1 MSQTP
6 ASPLEDEELKGQLE
20 TLLFITDHPLS
31 LDDLRKLTKV
41 KDAARLGALVGE
53 IRQRLEDQK
62 SALQVLEVAGG
73 FQMATR
79 PIHGDLV
86 RKLFAERMTMRLSTA
101 AHETLAIIAYKQ
113 PLTRAEIEEI
123 RGVEVIAS
131 LETLLEKRLVKVV
144 GRKES
149 VGRPLLYGTTA
160 DFMRHFGLSSLEEL
174 PPIDEFQAPPIPP
187 EGGPVGAD
195 AIAEDA
201 QGDATSVP
209 TQADAAAAP
218 SQSEDAPAPSSEI
231 VPPDGEAGPHPA
243 PEDAIATESSPQEA
257 AEVAPE
263 PEPEAPQETA
273 APIWPSDDADPG
285 GAATP
290 SDPAQEKSPET

>member
-6 ASPLEDEELKGQLE
+6 ASPPQDEELRAQLE

-31 LDDLRKLTKV
+31 LDALRKLTKV

-53 IRQRLEDQK
+53 IRQKLEDGA

-79 PIHGDLV
+79 PAHAELV

-113 PLTRAEIEEI
+113 PLTRAEIEDI
-123 RGVEVIAS
+123 RGVEVIAA
-131 LETLLEKRLVKVV
+131 LETLLEKRLIKVV

-160 DFMRHFGLSSLEEL
+160 DFMRHFGLRSLEDL
-174 PPIDEFQAPPIPP
+174 PPIDEFQPP
-187 EGGPVGAD
+187 EESGPPA
-195 AIAEDA
+195 AE
-201 QGDATSVP
+201 GSPV
-209 TQADAAAAP
+209 
-218 SQSEDAPAPSSEI
+218 PAPSETVVAEAPSE
-231 VPPDGEAGPHPA
+231 PPAQPAG
-243 PEDAIATESSPQEA
+243 
-257 AEVAPE
+257 
-263 PEPEAPQETA
+263 PEPEA
-273 APIWPSDDADPG
+273 
-285 GAATP
+285 
-290 SDPAQEKSPET
+290 SPEPPPEEAPEP

>member
-6 ASPLEDEELKGQLE
+6 ASPLEDEELKGQIE

-41 KDAARLGALVGE
+41 KDTVRLGALVE
-53 IRQRLEDQK
+53 DIRRKLEDQK

-79 PIHGDLV
+79 PPYGEVV

-113 PLTRAEIEEI
+113 PLTRAEIEDI
-123 RGVEVIAS
+123 RGVEVIAA
-131 LETLLEKRLVKVV
+131 LETLLEKRLIKVV

-160 DFMRHFGLSSLEEL
+160 DFMRHFGLRSLEDL
-174 PPIDEFQAPPIPP
+174 PAIDDFQAPDAPGAPMTDNALP
-187 EGGPVGAD
+187 EVGPVSAD
-195 AIAEDA
+195 AIPERA
-201 QGDATSVP
+201 QGDGTSVP
-209 TQADAAAAP
+209 TQDDAAASP
-218 SQSEDAPAPSSEI
+218 SPASCEAAPAR
-231 VPPDGEAGPHPA
+231 
-243 PEDAIATESSPQEA
+243 SP
-257 AEVAPE
+257 
-263 PEPEAPQETA
+263 A
-273 APIWPSDDADPG
+273 APIWPSDDAASD
-285 GAATP
+285 GAAAASSEP
-290 SDPAQEKSPET
+290 PQENAPEQ

>member
-41 KDAARLGALVGE
+41 KDTARLGALVGD
-53 IRQRLEDQK
+53 IRQRLEEQK

-79 PIHGDLV
+79 PTYGELV

-113 PLTRAEIEEI
+113 PLTRAEIEDI
-123 RGVEVIAS
+123 RGVEVIAA
-131 LETLLEKRLVKVV
+131 LETLLEKRLIKVV

-160 DFMRHFGLSSLEEL
+160 DFMRHFGLRSLEDL
-174 PPIDEFQAPPIPP
+174 PPIDEFQVPEAAATAPT
-187 EGGPVGAD
+187 PV
-195 AIAEDA
+195 
-201 QGDATSVP
+201 SVP
-209 TQADAAAAP
+209 EP
-218 SQSEDAPAPSSEI
+218 
-231 VPPDGEAGPHPA
+231 
-243 PEDAIATESSPQEA
+243 PQE
-257 AEVAPE
+257 P
-263 PEPEAPQETA
+263 A
-273 APIWPSDDADPG
+273 APIWPSDDA
-285 GAATP
+285 AAAEPQETP
-290 SDPAQEKSPET
+290 QEKAPES